1 MTMETFYLNDV
12 WCLYFHDPYDMNWEP
27 NSYKFITT
35 ISSVNDFIEIY
46 MTFNE
51 LLTKGMFFIMRDHIM
66 PRWEDENNKNGGCFS
81 LKINKEDVLEK
92 LFENF
97 QSAQVKRDAEIEEAT
112 LEYTAQI
119 SDFGSDMQEVKN
131 DIKSMKK
138 IYWDVKN
145 TINKIMWTIG
155 GVIAFLTIIQLFTRK
170 ALTDFVK

>member
-1 MTMETFYLNDV
+1 MQENEVGLEQLKSVYKAQTEAYL
-12 WCLYFHDPYDMNWEP
+12 
-27 NSYKFITT
+27 
-35 ISSVNDFIEIY
+35 DFNMALINILTNQKEI
-46 MTFNE
+46 
-51 LLTKGMFFIMRDHIM
+51 LTRV
-66 PRWEDENNKNGGCFS
+66 ES
-81 LKINKEDVLEK
+81 LKILSEDEFKKLSKDYAVLEK

-97 QSAQVKRDAEIEEAT
+97 QSAQVKRDADIEEAT

-119 SDFGSDMQEVKN
+119 SDFGSDIAEVKD

-155 GVIAFLTIIQLFTRK
+155 GVIAFLTIVQLFTGK